1 MVALVTIE
9 QARVQLRAEAAD
21 DAWIS
26 LWIPIVSASVASWLK
41 DSWRLYEP
49 EIDSAGEVVLDSN
62 GDPVAALDSSLEPVV
77 RAEVQGAVL
86 VELASQYRYREGEG
100 DNVVPDAA
108 GHGYMLSKG
117 ATALLV
123 PLRRSTVR

>member
-21 DAWIS
+21 DAWFS

-108 GHGYMLSKG
+108 GHGYVLSKG

>member
-49 EIDSAGEVVLDSN
+49 ELDSAGEVVVDSN
-62 GDPVAALDSSLEPVV
+62 GDPVAALDSGLEPVV

-86 VELASQYRYREGEG
+86 LELASQYRYREGEG

-108 GHGYMLSKG
+108 GHGYVLSKG

>member
-9 QARVQLRAEAAD
+9 QARVQLRAGAAD

-49 EIDSAGEVVLDSN
+49 EINSAGEVVVDSN
-62 GDPVAALDSSLEPVV
+62 GDPVAALDSSLDPVV

-86 VELASQYRYREGEG
+86 LELASQYRYREGEG

-108 GHGYMLSKG
+108 GHGYVLSKG

>member
-1 MVALVTIE
+1 MFRSGLPT
-9 QARVQLRAEAAD
+9 RLRSSWASL
-21 DAWIS
+21 AW
-26 LWIPIVSASVASWLK
+26 PRACRVSARWLK

-108 GHGYMLSKG
+108 GHGYVLNKAS
-117 ATALLV
+117 TSLLQ

>member
-108 GHGYMLSKG
+108 GHGYVLSKG